1 MLLPP
6 NLLLWEEDVTD
17 FNENLQVGTTTK
29 GERLF
34 SSSITP
40 DDVDTRNIAE
50 GEPITFDYDETDDDL
65 RGDRGGFLCKCGAK
79 SCRGE
84 ILGRLYSPKAAPEEE
99 PAFGLKGEETDAPTA
114 PPAAPAAPAEEPAFD
129 LKALKEQEA
138 AEMKK
143 KIEENALKAK
153 QKEKEEDE
161 RIAKMQ
167 ALEAQGVKVAGGMHK
182 FDASEVDVH
191 GGNATADDFL
201 DAFGM

>member
-1 MLLPP
+1 MSLGCSVCECSPRRVLSPQVLQSP
-6 NLLLWEEDVTD
+6 DPASVVTS
-17 FNENLQVGTTTK
+17 V
-29 GERLF
+29 
-34 SSSITP
+34 
-40 DDVDTRNIAE
+40 V
-50 GEPITFDYDETDDDL
+50 
-65 RGDRGGFLCKCGAK
+65 
-79 SCRGE
+79 
-84 ILGRLYSPKAAPEEE
+84 
-99 PAFGLKGEETDAPTA
+99 TA
-114 PPAAPAAPAEEPAFD
+114 VVTSKAPAVGEFTAGEFD